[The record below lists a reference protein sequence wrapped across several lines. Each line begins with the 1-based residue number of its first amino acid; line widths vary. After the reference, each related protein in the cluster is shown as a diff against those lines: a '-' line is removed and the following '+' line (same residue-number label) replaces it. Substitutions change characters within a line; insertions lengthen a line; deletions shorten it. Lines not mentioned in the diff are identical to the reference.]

1 MATGLVGFP
10 LRCLVEWLTESQ
22 FVAFDLDTV
31 KLLMNLFVS
40 LSFSQT
46 GGSRADDAYQDT
58 DRSGDIGFNEVS
70 VIPGSGGQLSPY
82 VSSGVILSSSPAFG
96 DTSRCVL

>member
-10 LRCLVEWLTESQ
+10 VRCLVEWLTDSLS
-22 FVAFDLDTV
+22 VAFDLDTV

-40 LSFSQT
+40 VSFSQT
-46 GGSRADDAYQDT
+46 DGSGADDACQDT
-58 DRSGDIGFNEVS
+58 DRSGDIGFKEVS

-82 VSSGVILSSSPAFG
+82 VLSGTLSSSPAFG
-96 DTSRCVL
+96 DTSRCVR